1 MLAELKEK
9 IWGILHDQEVSL
21 VMIVGSDGEILWRRG
36 RSVAGRTIGE
46 GEGFSKTALL
56 KLDKMKEPEIEENA
70 FVQFSGGTLSQSARG
85 LRIRTVLVVPL
96 SGGFSLYIDSG
107 TREGFTRQD
116 ISLFRALGDLL
127 SGHLERIHQSQG
139 MPGGIVGDSEAMT
152 KVRKLVMRY
161 AIEEDP
167 VLLSG
172 ETGVG
177 KNHVAELIH
186 QYSGRKGRLVT
197 INTPSIPDTLM
208 ESELF
213 GCRKGAYSG
222 AVESR
227 KGLVAEAEG
236 GTLFLDEIA
245 EIPLNVQAKLLAF
258 IERKTYRPIGESREI
273 KADVRII
280 TASNRILSEEV
291 GAGRFRRDLYYRLNI
306 LPIVIPPLR
315 HRREDIDA
323 LVTAYTGLLR
333 GAVLDETCRFMLRNH
348 DWPGNVRELIQVMK
362 RCGVLSS
369 DLTPLE
375 ALREILVESGDP
387 PPDGGP
393 GTDATDDHYADG
405 FMTGNTFWQ
414 GPWRDFIERRINTIQ
429 LRTFLMSRFRKFGSL
444 KTLAE
449 SMNIPKE
456 EYPRFVSALHKYD
469 IHPAKRD

>member
-1 MLAELKEK
+1 
-9 IWGILHDQEVSL
+9 
-21 VMIVGSDGEILWRRG
+21 
-36 RSVAGRTIGE
+36 
-46 GEGFSKTALL
+46 
-56 KLDKMKEPEIEENA
+56 
-70 FVQFSGGTLSQSARG
+70 
-85 LRIRTVLVVPL
+85 
-96 SGGFSLYIDSG
+96 
-107 TREGFTRQD
+107 
-116 ISLFRALGDLL
+116 
-127 SGHLERIHQSQG
+127 
-139 MPGGIVGDSEAMT
+139 
-152 KVRKLVMRY
+152 MRY